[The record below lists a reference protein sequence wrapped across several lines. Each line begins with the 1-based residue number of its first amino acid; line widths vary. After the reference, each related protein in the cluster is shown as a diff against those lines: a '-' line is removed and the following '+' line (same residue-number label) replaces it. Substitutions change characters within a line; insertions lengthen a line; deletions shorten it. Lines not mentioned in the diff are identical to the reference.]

1 MLTIKEAKEKLSEK
15 EYRLF
20 EYYYEFSLKE
30 VDHLSKEWFETRDIM
45 QEILKRNGL
54 EDEDPYD
61 ILG

>member
-30 VDHLSKEWFETRDIM
+30 EHLSKEWFETRNIM

-61 ILG
+61 ILV

>member
-20 EYYYEFSLKE
+20 KYYYEFSLKE
-30 VDHLSKEWFETRDIM
+30 EHLSKERLETRNIM

-54 EDEDPYD
+54 EDDDPYD
-61 ILG
+61 ILI